1 MKKIILSTTDSEW
14 FVKQLANPHQPN
26 KRLKQAL
33 AAYKDSAC
41 KFTDNNLIAQQPKQ
55 RQSIS

>member
-1 MKKIILSTTDSEW
+1 MKKIILSATDSEW
-14 FVKQLANPHQPN
+14 FVKQLANPHQSN

-33 AAYKDSAC
+33 AIYKDSTC

-55 RQSIS
+55 R